1 MKAPRIDFVRGAPS
15 PGAAGYALLGL
26 GLAAVAYTLLGYQEV
41 TERTVQLQAR
51 LGAMKP
57 AVERSDTKAGR
68 RNDEELR
75 RQLQLAVQVV
85 QRKAMPWDAL
95 FRDIEEA
102 TDKNVGLLSIQPEPA
117 NRVLRIEGEARD
129 LESLTAY
136 IARLEE
142 RPSLRNV
149 HLVTHELRNEAG
161 QRSVRF
167 GVNATWA
174 AS

>member
-1 MKAPRIDFVRGAPS
+1 MKAPRIDFVRGTQS
-15 PGAAGYALLGL
+15 PGIAGYVLLGC
-26 GLAAVAYTLLGYQEV
+26 GLLAVAYTLISYQDL
-41 TERTVQLQAR
+41 TVRSANLQAR
-51 LGAMKP
+51 LGAMAP
-57 AVERSDTKAGR
+57 SGERADAGLGR
-68 RNDEELR
+68 RNDDELR
-75 RQLQLAVQVV
+75 RQLQLAAQVV
-85 QRKAMPWDAL
+85 QRKTVPWDVL

-129 LESLTAY
+129 LASLTAY